1 MHTIVRAIEV
11 ILAVIFLVIIGFML
25 IGGSFTDKPEEKPAV
40 TSNEFIDTAE
50 PIVSQTLSTERLT
63 SNTAPSEEFE
73 LWTEEEVTVL
83 AKMLWGEARGVP
95 SDTEKAACVW
105 CVLNRVDQG
114 MGTIVEVVTA
124 PYQFVG
130 YQEDHPVDPD
140 LKELC
145 EDVLER
151 WYKEK
156 AEKPML
162 AVYCHPIIFSSP
174 ETGNIII
181 FVTLIKTAKY
191 GRGIMNP
198 LMKIERRMEMR
209 SLFYILS
216 TMAGLCLVGGIA
228 VLSGGREY

>member
-25 IGGSFTDKPEEKPAV
+25 IGGSFADKPEEKPVV

-50 PIVSQTLSTERLT
+50 PIVSQTLSTEKPT

-140 LKELC
+140 LKDLC

-151 WYKEK
+151 WYREK
-156 AEKPML
+156 SGETVL
-162 AVYCHPIIFSSP
+162 VVYYHLIISSSP

-181 FVTLIKTAKY
+181 FVMLIK
-191 GRGIMNP
+191 
-198 LMKIERRMEMR
+198 RRNMDV
-209 SLFYILS
+209 
-216 TMAGLCLVGGIA
+216 GL
-228 VLSGGREY
+228 

>member
-1 MHTIVRAIEV
+1 MHTIIRAIEV

-25 IGGSFTDKPEEKPAV
+25 IGGSFTDKPGEKPAV

-50 PIVSQTLSTERLT
+50 PIVSQTLSTERPT
-63 SNTAPSEEFE
+63 SNTEPSEEFE

-130 YQEDHPVDPD
+130 YREDHPVDPD
-140 LKELC
+140 LKKLC

-151 WYKEK
+151 WYREK
-156 AEKPML
+156 KRRNRCWP
-162 AVYCHPIIFSSP
+162 C
-174 ETGNIII
+174 
-181 FVTLIKTAKY
+181 TAIRLSFLHRR
-191 GRGIMNP
+191 RG
-198 LMKIERRMEMR
+198 
-209 SLFYILS
+209 
-216 TMAGLCLVGGIA
+216 T
-228 VLSGGREY
+228 

>member
-25 IGGSFTDKPEEKPAV
+25 IGGSFADKPEEKPVV

-50 PIVSQTLSTERLT
+50 PIVSQTLSTEKPT

-140 LKELC
+140 LKDLC

-151 WYKEK
+151 WYREK
-156 AEKPML
+156 SGETDVGRVLPSDYLFFTGDGEHNYFRNAYVNFGVQ
-162 AVYCHPIIFSSP
+162 AAGARTFSRTIS
-174 ETGNIII
+174 E
-181 FVTLIKTAKY
+181 F
-191 GRGIMNP
+191 
-198 LMKIERRMEMR
+198 
-209 SLFYILS
+209 
-216 TMAGLCLVGGIA
+216 
-228 VLSGGREY
+228 

>member
-1 MHTIVRAIEV
+1 MHTIIRAIEV

-25 IGGSFTDKPEEKPAV
+25 IGGSFTDKPGEKPAV

-50 PIVSQTLSTERLT
+50 PIVSQTLSTERPT
-63 SNTAPSEEFE
+63 SNTEPSEEFE

-130 YQEDHPVDPD
+130 YREDHPVDPD

-151 WYKEK
+151 WYREK
-156 AEKPML
+156 
-162 AVYCHPIIFSSP
+162 SG
-174 ETGNIII
+174 ETD
-181 FVTLIKTAKY
+181 V
-191 GRGIMNP
+191 GR
-198 LMKIERRMEMR
+198 
-209 SLFYILS
+209 
-216 TMAGLCLVGGIA
+216 
-228 VLSGGREY
+228 VLPSDYEN

>member
-25 IGGSFTDKPEEKPAV
+25 IGGSFADKPEEKPVV

-50 PIVSQTLSTERLT
+50 PIVSQTLSTERPT

-105 CVLNRVDQG
+105 CVLNRVDQD

-151 WYKEK
+151 WYREK
-156 AEKPML
+156 
-162 AVYCHPIIFSSP
+162 SG
-174 ETGNIII
+174 ETD
-181 FVTLIKTAKY
+181 V
-191 GRGIMNP
+191 GRVLPSDYLFFTGDGEHNYFRNAY
-198 LMKIERRMEMR
+198 KKRRNMDV
-209 SLFYILS
+209 
-216 TMAGLCLVGGIA
+216 GL
-228 VLSGGREY
+228 

>member
-11 ILAVIFLVIIGFML
+11 ILAVIFLVIIGFMF

-151 WYKEK
+151 WYREK
-156 AEKPML
+156 SGETDVGRVLPSDYLFFTGDGEHNYFRNAYKNGEIWTWD
-162 AVYCHPIIFSSP
+162 YESP
-174 ETGNIII
+174 YEN
-181 FVTLIKTAKY
+181 
-191 GRGIMNP
+191 
-198 LMKIERRMEMR
+198 
-209 SLFYILS
+209 
-216 TMAGLCLVGGIA
+216 
-228 VLSGGREY
+228 